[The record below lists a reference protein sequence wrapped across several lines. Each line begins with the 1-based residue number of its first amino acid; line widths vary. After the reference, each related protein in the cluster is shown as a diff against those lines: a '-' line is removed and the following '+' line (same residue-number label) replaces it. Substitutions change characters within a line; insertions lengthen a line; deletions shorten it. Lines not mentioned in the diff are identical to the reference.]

1 MDNNYSV
8 QKRKLSPVALTGII
22 AGGVVL
28 ITAIVLVSYF
38 AFFRSES
45 LIGSWHD
52 EEETCQYTFY
62 EDNKMIVDTP
72 YGNFIGTYVFDKES
86 GEGMISMDSAAID
99 FSFEKGKVTLSN
111 GTELKRGRIRV
122 VPMTTVPTT
131 ATETTLPETTAGTV
145 PTETT
150 VPPTTAAATAAPTTA
165 APAATTT
172 VAPAA
177 TTTVALTSLT
187 TIAPIGTIPTFSF
200 NFNPSF
206 PTYYI
211 VGTPVVGQWK
221 DDATG
226 MYLLDFSD
234 AGICSA
240 SWGTILYDTAEYE
253 YNFFTGEGTM
263 TLSTNDYEF
272 SVSGDLLLLKLSGS
286 ATGQLFSRES

>member
-1 MDNNYSV
+1 MDNDYSV

-131 ATETTLPETTAGTV
+131 ATETTLPETTAETV

-150 VPPTTAAATAAPTTA
+150 VPPTTAAATTAVATTVAATTTA
-165 APAATTT
+165 APTETTPVT
-172 VAPAA
+172 F
-177 TTTVALTSLT
+177 
-187 TIAPIGTIPTFSF
+187 PTFSF
-200 NFNPSF
+200 MLPTFPSL
-206 PTYYI
+206 YI
-211 VGTPVVGQWK
+211 VGTPVVGQWT

-226 MYLLDFSD
+226 AFKLDYTD
-234 AGICSA
+234 TGTITAY
-240 SWGTILYDTAEYE
+240 WGTYTIGTTDYD
-253 YNFFTGEGTM
+253 YNFFTGEGTF
-263 TLSTNDYEF
+263 TLNTVDYEF
-272 SVSGDLLLLKLSGS
+272 NVSGDELILKESGS
-286 ATGQLFSRES
+286 TTGQLYNRVP